1 MGTLNSVFPSR
12 KLRLQEATSTPLLV
26 PGSSTPVLPTSSG
39 GQAHLPKLTFSE
51 LCLLPCWGL
60 QVVQMKR
67 PERPI
72 TQCLQALLEGPVNSS
87 PA

>member
-26 PGSSTPVLPTSSG
+26 QASSTPVLPTSSG
-39 GQAHLPKLTFSE
+39 SKAHLPKLTLSE
-51 LCLLPCWGL
+51 LRLLPWWGL

-72 TQCLQALLEGPVNSS
+72 TQCLRALLEGPVNSS